1 MMDRFLR
8 LASIALI
15 AAGFAACDDE
25 TAVPQGDPSTV
36 NVSVYIED
44 SENTDGDG
52 DDPIAGA
59 TVTLT
64 STEEGGETFSG
75 TTNAEGVATFTN
87 VPAGVYTLTHELAAP
102 ITNAVL
108 SGTESRTLVAQFEGG
123 TTNAEFVYSYNPGSI
138 TVQMFRDENG
148 NTTFEADEDLACFR
162 SARAHEASCEQPA
175 RHRLCGFIRL

>member
-1 MMDRFLR
+1 MDRFLR

-15 AAGFAACDDE
+15 AAGIAACDDD
-25 TAVPQGDPSTV
+25 TATPQGDPSTV

-102 ITNAVL
+102 ITKPSSVRRETTAAMRSGESLIPFLRVL
-108 SGTESRTLVAQFEGG
+108 PEGT
-123 TTNAEFVYSYNPGSI
+123 FVQP
-138 TVQMFRDENG
+138 
-148 NTTFEADEDLACFR
+148 LAAW
-162 SARAHEASCEQPA
+162 AR
-175 RHRLCGFIRL
+175 